1 MNWILLRG
9 WSREARHWGDFPAQL
24 QAALGAGSAVA
35 SPVASHLASPVTV
48 RALDLP
54 GNGSR
59 HLERSPARVSAMV
72 DAVRENLSGPGK
84 FHLLGLSLGAMACV
98 DWAARFPG
106 ELAACVLLSASLRPF
121 SPFYERLRPGNLPK
135 VAGLFLEKDAA
146 RREAGILAL
155 TSSGAGAGLAPVW
168 ARYAEDRPVSRG
180 NVLRQLVAA
189 ARFSA
194 PLNPPPVPLL
204 VLAGMRDR
212 LVDPHCSETL
222 ARRWNAPLVLHP
234 TAGHDLPLDDGAW
247 VTAQIKRWLPSLP

>member
-1 MNWILLRG
+1 VARRYLQSAVARSRRARAPQPHRVARFPVPRRAELARMAAGGRAARTARSAGARELVRPRRMNWILLRG

-24 QAALGAGSAVA
+24 QAALAGSA
-35 SPVASHLASPVTV
+35 SPTTV

-72 DAVRENLSGPGK
+72 DAVRENLGGPGK

-106 ELAACVLLSASLRPF
+106 EVAACVLLSASLRPF

-155 TSSGAGAGLAPVW
+155 TSSGADAGLAPVW

-194 PLNPPPVPLL
+194 PLAPPPVP
-204 VLAGMRDR
+204 
-212 LVDPHCSETL
+212 
-222 ARRWNAPLVLHP
+222 
-234 TAGHDLPLDDGAW
+234 
-247 VTAQIKRWLPSLP
+247 